1 MVPTTVKLRLQKG
14 RGERK
19 GGISFENEEVD
30 KTALCWQFKLS
41 EPGKYDQ
48 SSLRKADARMERPG
62 MSYLLST
69 HHILSSRYRFRFNP
83 SSKHYS

>member
-62 MSYLLST
+62 MSYCNL
-69 HHILSSRYRFRFNP
+69 RGCRP
-83 SSKHYS
+83 PE

>member
-1 MVPTTVKLRLQKG
+1 MVPTTVKLRFQKG

-48 SSLRKADARMERPG
+48 SSLRKADACMERPG
-62 MSYLLST
+62 MSYQFS
-69 HHILSSRYRFRFNP
+69 
-83 SSKHYS
+83 